1 MNSIGWDFV
10 TKLSSHNL
18 RFSLK
23 RKTGTKRTSVSF
35 SSKLSS
41 CKQLQSYPKSFF
53 VKIGVLVNFIIL
65 RIEVLQIAQLL
76 AKADIPLFLSVSLAR
91 EVFFSQNSTHSQGN
105 PLDMSDVVISTDL
118 SEIVE
123 SICKDGG
130 FPDSPPDS
138 GSEHLLSPSSM
149 VNPESVGGYTNVGA
163 NIGADEYYL
172 ANNHLRNN
180 NPRDYTNT
188 NMLPDL
194 SKINYTVPMQMIE
207 EDYKVK
213 FKDFSIDSGTLP

>member
-1 MNSIGWDFV
+1 M
-10 TKLSSHNL
+10 
-18 RFSLK
+18 
-23 RKTGTKRTSVSF
+23 
-35 SSKLSS
+35 
-41 CKQLQSYPKSFF
+41 
-53 VKIGVLVNFIIL
+53 VNFIIQEL
-65 RIEVLQIAQLL
+65 KFCKFLIFL
-76 AKADIPLFLSVSLAR
+76 AKADILVLFVSVSLVR
-91 EVFFSQNSTHSQGN
+91 ENLKERKIFCSQNPTHSQGN

-172 ANNHLRNN
+172 ANNHMRSN
-180 NPRDYTNT
+180 NPRDYTNP

-213 FKDFSIDSGTLP
+213 LLKFEIKTT

>member
-1 MNSIGWDFV
+1 
-10 TKLSSHNL
+10 
-18 RFSLK
+18 
-23 RKTGTKRTSVSF
+23 
-35 SSKLSS
+35 
-41 CKQLQSYPKSFF
+41 
-53 VKIGVLVNFIIL
+53 
-65 RIEVLQIAQLL
+65 
-76 AKADIPLFLSVSLAR
+76 
-91 EVFFSQNSTHSQGN
+91 
-105 PLDMSDVVISTDL
+105 MSDVVISTDL

-172 ANNHLRNN
+172 ANNHMRSN

-213 FKDFSIDSGTLP
+213 SRFFKNRELYIDLISLKIQILGRSNFFAPFFFHFHILQKNLNIDT

>member
-1 MNSIGWDFV
+1 MFDLVKNWAV
-10 TKLSSHNL
+10 VNNTKLY
-18 RFSLK
+18 K
-23 RKTGTKRTSVSF
+23 K
-35 SSKLSS
+35 
-41 CKQLQSYPKSFF
+41 FF
-53 VKIGVLVNFIIL
+53 CKIGVLVNFIIQEL
-65 RIEVLQIAQLL
+65 KFCKFLIFL
-76 AKADIPLFLSVSLAR
+76 AKADILVLFVSVSLVR
-91 EVFFSQNSTHSQGN
+91 ENLKEWKIFCSQNPTHSQGN

-172 ANNHLRNN
+172 ANNHMRSN
-180 NPRDYTNT
+180 NPRDYTNP

-213 FKDFSIDSGTLP
+213 LLKFEIKTTFKSLS

>member
-1 MNSIGWDFV
+1 MFQGD
-10 TKLSSHNL
+10 
-18 RFSLK
+18 
-23 RKTGTKRTSVSF
+23 
-35 SSKLSS
+35 
-41 CKQLQSYPKSFF
+41 
-53 VKIGVLVNFIIL
+53 
-65 RIEVLQIAQLL
+65 IESEGLTEQKFKEEDLDLDSMDHLDYEQY
-76 AKADIPLFLSVSLAR
+76 
-91 EVFFSQNSTHSQGN
+91 SQGN

-172 ANNHLRNN
+172 ANNHMRSN

-213 FKDFSIDSGTLP
+213 SRFFKNRELYIDLISLKIQIVGRSNFFCPVFFFIFIFSKKKLNIDT

>member
-1 MNSIGWDFV
+1 
-10 TKLSSHNL
+10 
-18 RFSLK
+18 
-23 RKTGTKRTSVSF
+23 
-35 SSKLSS
+35 
-41 CKQLQSYPKSFF
+41 
-53 VKIGVLVNFIIL
+53 
-65 RIEVLQIAQLL
+65 
-76 AKADIPLFLSVSLAR
+76 
-91 EVFFSQNSTHSQGN
+91 
-105 PLDMSDVVISTDL
+105 MSDVVISTDL

-163 NIGADEYYL
+163 NIGADEYFL
-172 ANNHLRNN
+172 ANNHMRSN
-180 NPRDYTNT
+180 NPRDYTNP

>member
-1 MNSIGWDFV
+1 MIKQICPNNVMILKGWII
-10 TKLSSHNL
+10 
-18 RFSLK
+18 
-23 RKTGTKRTSVSF
+23 
-35 SSKLSS
+35 
-41 CKQLQSYPKSFF
+41 SFF
-53 VKIGVLVNFIIL
+53 LFQGD
-65 RIEVLQIAQLL
+65 IESEGLTEQKFKEEDLDLDTMDHLDYEQY
-76 AKADIPLFLSVSLAR
+76 
-91 EVFFSQNSTHSQGN
+91 SQGN

-149 VNPESVGGYTNVGA
+149 INPESVGGYTNVGA

-172 ANNHLRNN
+172 ANNHMRSN

-213 FKDFSIDSGTLP
+213 P

>member
-1 MNSIGWDFV
+1 MFQGD
-10 TKLSSHNL
+10 
-18 RFSLK
+18 
-23 RKTGTKRTSVSF
+23 
-35 SSKLSS
+35 
-41 CKQLQSYPKSFF
+41 
-53 VKIGVLVNFIIL
+53 
-65 RIEVLQIAQLL
+65 IESEGLTEQKFKEEDLDLDSMDHLDYEQY
-76 AKADIPLFLSVSLAR
+76 
-91 EVFFSQNSTHSQGN
+91 SQGN

-163 NIGADEYYL
+163 NIGADEYFL
-172 ANNHLRNN
+172 ANNHMRSN

-207 EDYKVK
+207 EDYKVNWLKLTVCGLK
-213 FKDFSIDSGTLP
+213 FKKKYTSGIFFFVQILSGSKKSS